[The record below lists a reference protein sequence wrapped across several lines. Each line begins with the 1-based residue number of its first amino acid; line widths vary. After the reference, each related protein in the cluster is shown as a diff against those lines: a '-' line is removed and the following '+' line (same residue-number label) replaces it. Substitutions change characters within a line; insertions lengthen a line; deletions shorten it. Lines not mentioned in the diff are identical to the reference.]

1 MAVVEVAVSDRGF
14 CGADSLG
21 VLEWGEQHLV
31 LEALP
36 VLSKKQA

>member
-1 MAVVEVAVSDRGF
+1 MEVAVSDRGL

-21 VLEWGEQHLV
+21 VLESGEQHLV

-36 VLSKKQA
+36 VLSKQQA